1 MNRIVLIRQLK
12 EMAIES
18 RLRGNL
24 CPRNLYPLSKGL
36 DSLLLPEDLC
46 NVELEMVWS
55 LCNGTA
61 YVECFREFA
70 YN

>member
-24 CPRNLYPLSKGL
+24 WPRNLYPLSKGL
-36 DSLLLPEDLC
+36 DSVLLPEDLC
-46 NVELEMVWS
+46 NVELE
-55 LCNGTA
+55 NGM
-61 YVECFREFA
+61 EFMQ
-70 YN
+70 